1 MEPLASA
8 QSLLSGG
15 AVRDYA
21 RMQITGP
28 FFAIIGA
35 VFLWLAWLMQNER
48 LPRNGLVGMRTKA
61 TMASDAAWN
70 ASHRASAW
78 SVALAGA
85 ILLIAGLWL
94 LLARQSASAD
104 RTVVL
109 GTCVAILVVI
119 IAGGIHADRVAKGTS
134 SSPSG

>member
-1 MEPLASA
+1 
-8 QSLLSGG
+8 
-15 AVRDYA
+15 
-21 RMQITGP
+21 MQITGP
-28 FFAIIGA
+28 LFGLVGA
-35 VFLWLAWLMQNER
+35 GFLWLAWLMQNER

-78 SVALAGA
+78 SVALAGVV
-85 ILLIAGLWL
+85 LLAAGLWL

-109 GTCVAILVVI
+109 GTCLAILVVI
-119 IAGGIHADRVAKGTS
+119 VVGGIQADRVAKGTTSAS
-134 SSPSG
+134 SG